1 MNYINE
7 NESIQA
13 YFCCITNKRI
23 IRMKYILENPV
34 IGHIAEQKYKTSIH
48 WRNGEFITDEPEKL
62 GGRDLGPDPYTLL
75 ISSLVS
81 CTLATLRMYIDKKGL
96 DIPEISVSSNM
107 YLKIEKGQVVT
118 YFDREIAFGQIL
130 AEDTRERLQQIAE
143 ECPISKILKGNAIV
157 NTLIRTNP

>member
-1 MNYINE
+1 
-7 NESIQA
+7 
-13 YFCCITNKRI
+13 
-23 IRMKYILENPV
+23 
-34 IGHIAEQKYKTSIH
+34 
-48 WRNGEFITDEPEKL
+48 
-62 GGRDLGPDPYTLL
+62 
-75 ISSLVS
+75 
-81 CTLATLRMYIDKKGL
+81 MYIDKKGL

>member
-1 MNYINE
+1 
-7 NESIQA
+7 
-13 YFCCITNKRI
+13 
-23 IRMKYILENPV
+23 MKYILENPV

-62 GGRDLGPDPYTLL
+62 GGKDLGPDPYTLL